1 LQYTLE
7 DEVVRKII
15 NSFFFAI
22 ENFRCKRKDFIVISN
37 NCWGSQLYDAMRKQY
52 NTPFVGLFLY
62 PECYIRFL
70 ENFESCIQEEI
81 KFTKTSKYIEN
92 APKYP
97 IGLLCDN
104 IEIHFLHYSSEEE
117 AREKWGRRVERL
129 RRDSENNV
137 PIFVK
142 FCDRE
147 NCTKDHLERFHALP
161 FKNKISISMHP
172 FDMTNHL
179 YTPRLK
185 DPKGDYVIDGLRLY
199 RKRYHYFD
207 IVNWISTG
215 TCCKTATSKILSLIS

>member
-1 LQYTLE
+1 
-7 DEVVRKII
+7 VRKII
-15 NSFFFAI
+15 NFFFFAI
-22 ENFRCKRKDFIVISN
+22 ERVRCKKRNFIIVSN

-70 ENFESCIQEEI
+70 ENFESCIKEEI
-81 KFTKTSKYIEN
+81 KFTKTSKYTDN
-92 APKYP
+92 TPKYP
-97 IGLLCDN
+97 IGLLHGD

-117 AREKWGRRVERL
+117 AREKWSRRIERL
-129 RRDSENNV
+129 RGDWGNSAS
-137 PIFVK
+137 IFAK

-147 NCTKDHLERFHALP
+147 GCTKDHLERFHALP
-161 FKNKISISMHP
+161 FENKISIGVHP
-172 FDMTNHL
+172 MDKTNHL
-179 YTPRLK
+179 YVPMLK

-215 TCCKTATSKILSLIS
+215 TCVRTTTSKFLSFIS